1 VGDTKYTTKGILSKK
16 KGKTNTTVITELPIS
31 MWTDRF
37 KESVEELV
45 ESKDM
50 KAYKNYS
57 TDVEIN
63 FELDEHKDGM
73 TCTLENLKL
82 MTHLSTNNM
91 VLFSEKGA
99 IKKYDRVD
107 IILEEFCRVRYSY
120 YIKRKAHLL
129 ENVQYQLTLLQNKRR
144 FLKEVMDGSLV
155 LQEIDEDDLRKEMV
169 KRKYYQNHNNHNDS
183 DEDSGGLKV
192 YGYLV
197 NMNIRSFTKQKV
209 ETLEKEI
216 EKLEKHL
223 EMLSMTTESMM
234 WLSDL
239 HEFQTEYERVYQ

>member
-1 VGDTKYTTKGILSKK
+1 
-16 KGKTNTTVITELPIS
+16 

-57 TDVEIN
+57 TDVDVN

-82 MTHLSTNNM
+82 ITHLSTNNM

-99 IKKYDRVD
+99 IKKYDHVD

-155 LQEIDEDDLRKEMV
+155 VQEIDEDDLYNEMV
-169 KRKYYQNHNNHNDS
+169 ARKYYQNNNDS

-216 EKLEKHL
+216 AKLDKHL
-223 EMLSMTTESMM
+223 ETLNMTTESMM
-234 WLSDL
+234 WLNDL
-239 HEFQTEYERVYQ
+239 HEFQTEYERVYK

>member
-1 VGDTKYTTKGILSKK
+1 
-16 KGKTNTTVITELPIS
+16 

-57 TDVEIN
+57 TDVDVN

-99 IKKYDRVD
+99 IKKYDHVD

-120 YIKRKAHLL
+120 YIKRKVHLI
-129 ENVQYQLTLLQNKRR
+129 ENVQYQLTLLNNKRR

-155 LQEIDEDDLRKEMV
+155 VKEIDEDELHKEMI
-169 KRKYYQNHNNHNDS
+169 KRTYYQNHQSNDS
-183 DEDSGGLKV
+183 DEDSTLNKA

-209 ETLEKEI
+209 ETMEKEI
-216 EKLEKHL
+216 AKLEKHL
-223 EMLSMTTESMM
+223 ETLSITTESMM
-234 WLSDL
+234 WLNDL
-239 HEFQTEYERVYQ
+239 AEFQTEYERVYQ